1 MTFQELSDSM
11 LLFHYITN
19 KKQIATLSIAQKELE
34 EEMKKRANVM
44 LEKYGRKKNE
54 EINQMVEEEG

>member
-1 MTFQELSDSM
+1 MAFQELSDSM
-11 LLFHYITN
+11 LLFYYITN

-34 EEMKKRANVM
+34 EEMKKRANAM

-54 EINQMVEEEG
+54 EINQMVKEEG

>member
-1 MTFQELSDSM
+1 MQHLTDSM

-34 EEMKKRANVM
+34 EEMKKRANAM
-44 LEKYGRKKNE
+44 LEKYGRLNHEQITK
-54 EINQMVEEEG
+54 MVEKEG